1 MVFDFYKYNVIDKGE
16 FIIGYY
22 DDVLELYKDYSKWL
36 VQRIVEDEEDVRDIL
51 NLVLDLISHLRPK
64 HQIIYGKEDLLK
76 IPFDMDYKYI
86 SVLK

>member
-1 MVFDFYKYNVIDKGE
+1 MDFEFNEYNVIDKGE

-22 DDVLELYKDYSKWL
+22 DDILKLYKDYSKWL

-64 HQIIYGKEDLLK
+64 HQIIYEKKDLLK
-76 IPFDMDYKYI
+76 IPSDMDYKYI